1 MRNSLC
7 FELALAACAA
17 MVLNAPALAAGGPSM
32 DDALSRIAQYAPQ
45 ALQAQGAPGMVLA
58 ITDATHTLRVIPVGY
73 ADLDAKTPVTEQTR
87 FGIGSLSK
95 SMTATALLELRDAG
109 RFDPQRPVTAY
120 LPWFSIHTRWR
131 PITSH
136 DLFTHTSG
144 LPDGGLSTG
153 LSAVYD
159 LRNWMTGF
167 APGTHWS
174 YSNVGYDTLG
184 AILENLDRAGYPAIM
199 QRRVF
204 APLGMNDTTAEW
216 TPRALEDAANGY
228 LYRADDIS
236 VPQNPQLMTAPATHY
251 VDPAGSVLSTGADM
265 AAYMRFLINGGRAGS
280 TALISPQS
288 YALLSSPGV
297 TDGHEL
303 GSASQGMFH
312 RYGYGLAIMDF
323 GGDKV
328 LAHTGGV
335 ISYTACMMVDVAR
348 GFGVIALSNLG
359 YVGPRPCPV
368 VSYAIRTLRAQAQGK
383 PLPEIPPA
391 PDSAHVN
398 LAASY
403 AATYTAA
410 SGETF
415 TVTAVGD
422 RLTLRHNGSAFALYP
437 RGGGNFWTNDPAF
450 ATFGLHFAHDKAG
463 QVVDADSGPQWFTN
477 DRYSGRQTFSYPAAW
492 NAFIGKYDAIDA
504 NGYYN
509 SVHVYELKGELL
521 ADGTPLVPVKGT
533 LFHVGDESWQP
544 SWMRFDEPVAGK
556 TQIVRM
562 PGQTLY
568 RTDQY

>member
-1 MRNSLC
+1 MRNSL
-7 FELALAACAA
+7 FFKLALAACAA
-17 MVLNAPALAAGGPSM
+17 MLLNAAALAAGGPSM

-58 ITDATHTLRVIPVGY
+58 ITDANHTLRIIPAGY
-73 ADLDAKTPVTEQTR
+73 ADVDSKTPVTEQTR

-216 TPRALEDAANGY
+216 TPRALEDAATGY

-236 VPQNPQLMTAPATHY
+236 VPQDPLLVAAPATHY

-265 AAYMRFLINGGRAGS
+265 AAYMRFLLNGGRAGS

-297 TDGHEL
+297 TDGREL

-312 RYGYGLAIMDF
+312 RYGYGLAIMDV

-335 ISYTACMMVDVAR
+335 ISYTACMMVDVTR
-348 GFGVIALSNLG
+348 GFGVIALSNLA
-359 YVGPRPCPV
+359 YVGPRPCNI
-368 VSYAIRTLRAQAQGK
+368 VSYAIRALQAQAQGK

-391 PDSAHVN
+391 VDSAHVN
-398 LAASY
+398 LAARY
-403 AATYTAA
+403 AAAYTAA
-410 SGETF
+410 NGENF
-415 TVTAVGD
+415 AVTAAGD
-422 RLTLRHNGSAFALYP
+422 RLTLHHGGSTFALYP
-437 RGGGNFWTNDPAF
+437 RGNGTFWTNDPAF
-450 ATFGLHFAHDKAG
+450 VTYGLHFSFDKTG
-463 QVVDADSGPQWFTN
+463 QAVDADSGPQWFTN
-477 DRYSGRQTFSYPAAW
+477 NRYTGPQTYSYPAAW
-492 NAFIGKYDAIDA
+492 NAFVGRYEAIDA

-544 SWMRFDEPVAGK
+544 SWMRFDEPVQGK
-556 TQIVRM
+556 TQIVRT

-568 RTDQY
+568 RTDPY